1 MRWGHGM
8 SKGTKGRYQS
18 RIARSQSDIHAA
30 QRLRHLAFAPTGAGG
45 DVDADSFD
53 ASCTHVL
60 VEEVATKRLV
70 CCFRVLP
77 MASGAEISRSY
88 SAQFYDVSAFESY
101 KAPMVEMGRFCVHPQ
116 VKDCDVIRVAWAAMA
131 RYVDEKN
138 IKMLLGCVS
147 FLGIDAGAYGHALA
161 LLQHKHLAPKSYT
174 PLVKAYEI
182 RRFCDH
188 GVAGIYD
195 HRQALRQLPP
205 LLRSYLAMG
214 GWVSDHAVVDRHMNT
229 LHVFTGLEIS
239 SIPAKRQQLLRDL
252 TPA

>member
-1 MRWGHGM
+1 M
-8 SKGTKGRYQS
+8 SIVTKGRYQS
-18 RIARSQSDIHAA
+18 RIAQSQSDIHAA

-45 DVDADSFD
+45 GMDADSFD

-77 MASGAEISRSY
+77 ITSGAEISRSY
-88 SAQFYDVSAFESY
+88 SAQFYDVSAFETY
-101 KAPMVEMGRFCVHPQ
+101 KAPMVEMGRFCVRPQ
-116 VKDCDVIRVAWAAMA
+116 VKDCDVIRTAWAAMT
-131 RYVDEKN
+131 RYVDENN
-138 IKMLLGCVS
+138 IKMLFGCVS
-147 FLGIDAGAYGHALA
+147 FQGIDVGEYGHALT
-161 LLQHKHLAPKSYT
+161 LLRHKHLAPKHYT
-174 PLVKAYEI
+174 PRVKACDI

-195 HRQALRQLPP
+195 HKQAIRQLPP

-239 SIPAKRQQLLRDL
+239 AIPAKRQQLLRAL
-252 TPA
+252 TLA